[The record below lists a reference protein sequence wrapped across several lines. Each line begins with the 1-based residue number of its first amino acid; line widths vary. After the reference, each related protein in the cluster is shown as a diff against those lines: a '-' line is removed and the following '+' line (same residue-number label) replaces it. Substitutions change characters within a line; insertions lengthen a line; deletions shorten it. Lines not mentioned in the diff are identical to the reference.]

1 MVFSLALPIF
11 IFRKIISCR
20 FKPPLSP
27 SKKVGLEPRL
37 DTIKF
42 IMEASYESVTY
53 LDLTIFKGKNFETQ
67 GRLDTKVYTKPT
79 ETYQYLDRTSAHPLA
94 TFKGFIKGEVLR
106 YARLSNNENDFVTK
120 RDNFKEKLLA
130 RNYTGQEFDRAI
142 KGVSYK
148 ERSNLL
154 LPKFREENVPL
165 VFKTTFTPHIK
176 TKELKETL
184 LRHWHLISDDP
195 NLCQIF
201 PKPPV
206 LAYKRAR
213 NLKDYLVKSRFKSDG
228 DLETIHEVYD
238 DDFLDA
244 LIEAL

>member
-1 MVFSLALPIF
+1 M
-11 IFRKIISCR
+11 
-20 FKPPLSP
+20 
-27 SKKVGLEPRL
+27 
-37 DTIKF
+37 
-42 IMEASYESVTY
+42 
-53 LDLTIFKGKNFETQ
+53 
-67 GRLDTKVYTKPT
+67 
-79 ETYQYLDRTSAHPLA
+79 
-94 TFKGFIKGEVLR
+94 
-106 YARLSNNENDFVTK
+106 
-120 RDNFKEKLLA
+120 LA

-154 LPKFREENVPL
+154 LPKLREENVPL